1 VSENELDAQEIA
13 AYRKVLDFARAVV
26 DGKVPPRRAIQ
37 AGDALFAAL
46 ARRDDEVARLRVENT
61 TMKDLLRTLEVATA
75 VYRIG
80 RGVELRKLLA
90 QEVSR

>member
-1 VSENELDAQEIA
+1 VSENELDAQEIV

-46 ARRDDEVARLRVENT
+46 ARRDDRQREMLEIVQAVAALGAGGVIT
-61 TMKDLLRTLEVATA
+61 TDHVATA
-75 VYRIG
+75 RQIMM
-80 RGVELRKLLA
+80 A
-90 QEVSR
+90 SR